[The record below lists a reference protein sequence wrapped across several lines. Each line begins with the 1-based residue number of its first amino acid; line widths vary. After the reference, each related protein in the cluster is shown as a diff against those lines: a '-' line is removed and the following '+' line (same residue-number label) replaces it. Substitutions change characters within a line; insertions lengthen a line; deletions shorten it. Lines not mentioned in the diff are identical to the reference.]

1 MCSHKASVYVQDG
14 SANNFHTST
23 PSKKLTQNQQIVM
36 GVWIEEK
43 LNVLT
48 VTQETQQED
57 AALVEKQP
65 SVAPSPFHTDQR
77 QTPKLFQHQLKLDLI
92 G

>member
-1 MCSHKASVYVQDG
+1 MCSYKASVYVQDG
-14 SANNFHTST
+14 SADNFHTSA

-48 VTQETQQED
+48 VTQETRQED
-57 AALVEKQP
+57 AALVKKQP
-65 SVAPSPFHTDQR
+65 SVVTSRFHTEQR
-77 QTPKLFQHQLKLDLI
+77 QTPKLHQIFQHR
-92 G
+92 